1 MSNHRRACV
10 THQKK
15 IFHQL
20 HLKSLSLKNNNNNIS
35 PTNNKITHANNLF
48 SAWNTLQKKRVYSK
62 RLGIEYTFKYQANG
76 SKNVLLHGNHFM
88 YRKRLDNFKHNY
100 SHNPRMRKRQETR
113 FKRHCR
119 RIFRTNKSN
128 PITSL
133 DDRLV
138 AGKRYHFLFLQ
149 SQFVNKPIKH
159 LKYNKK
165 SYLPNPQDYKFR
177 VPFFSF
183 SSSTRGRIICNVVEN
198 TSTIDDSAT
207 GSLSTVPETDTNL
220 ESSATSSFLTV
231 NNFDP
236 LPSTVTI
243 PYV

>member
-1 MSNHRRACV
+1 
-10 THQKK
+10 
-15 IFHQL
+15 
-20 HLKSLSLKNNNNNIS
+20 
-35 PTNNKITHANNLF
+35 
-48 SAWNTLQKKRVYSK
+48 
-62 RLGIEYTFKYQANG
+62 
-76 SKNVLLHGNHFM
+76 
-88 YRKRLDNFKHNY
+88 
-100 SHNPRMRKRQETR
+100 MRKRQETH

-207 GSLSTVPETDTNL
+207 GS
-220 ESSATSSFLTV
+220 
-231 NNFDP
+231 
-236 LPSTVTI
+236 STVTI

>member
-48 SAWNTLQKKRVYSK
+48 SAWNTLQEKRVYSK

-76 SKNVLLHGNHFM
+76 SKNVLLHGNHF
-88 YRKRLDNFKHNY
+88 
-100 SHNPRMRKRQETR
+100 
-113 FKRHCR
+113 
-119 RIFRTNKSN
+119 I
-128 PITSL
+128 
-133 DDRLV
+133 
-138 AGKRYHFLFLQ
+138 
-149 SQFVNKPIKH
+149 
-159 LKYNKK
+159 
-165 SYLPNPQDYKFR
+165 
-177 VPFFSF
+177 
-183 SSSTRGRIICNVVEN
+183 SSTRGRIICNVVEN

-243 PYV
+243 PISTRAVAATQRTNSPSEGHLTAAPLVVMIKVHNYGETYPEAAPHPRYNLLSSRKKIENIPNFRVI

>member
-1 MSNHRRACV
+1 
-10 THQKK
+10 
-15 IFHQL
+15 
-20 HLKSLSLKNNNNNIS
+20 
-35 PTNNKITHANNLF
+35 
-48 SAWNTLQKKRVYSK
+48 
-62 RLGIEYTFKYQANG
+62 
-76 SKNVLLHGNHFM
+76 
-88 YRKRLDNFKHNY
+88 
-100 SHNPRMRKRQETR
+100 
-113 FKRHCR
+113 
-119 RIFRTNKSN
+119 
-128 PITSL
+128 
-133 DDRLV
+133 DRLV

-243 PYV
+243 PISTRAVAATQRTNSPSEGHLTAAPLVVMIKVHNYGETYPEAAPHPRYNLLSSRKKIENIPNFRVI